1 MQIKIL
7 VDRPEL
13 PGLIRQV
20 RELRGLTLQQLSDRL
35 SLAGKGVSPQY
46 LSRLERGDLRG
57 VTQDLLVG
65 LGEVLEYDFLSV
77 MAIPAGVPVR
87 EGAPLQELLSIRAME
102 LERAI
107 DEQQKIIDSKNAVST
122 DLERQVEP
130 YLVRIIEL
138 GAKNL
143 ELQKQLQQL
152 QDQVSNLKKLA
163 ALGRVS

>member
-1 MQIKIL
+1 MLVKIL
-7 VDRPEL
+7 IDRPEL
-13 PGLIRQV
+13 PGLIRQI
-20 RELRGLTLQQLSDRL
+20 RELRGLTLQQISDRL
-35 SLAGKGVSPQY
+35 SLVDKGVSPQY
-46 LSRLERGDLRG
+46 LSRLERGDLKG
-57 VTQDLLVG
+57 ITQDLLVG
-65 LGEVLEYDFLSV
+65 LGEVLEYSFLSD

-87 EGAPLQELLSIRAME
+87 EGAPLQELLKIRAME

-107 DEQQKIIDSKNAVST
+107 DEQQQIIDSKNAVSV

-152 QDQVSNLKKLA
+152 QDQVCNLKKLVVGGA
-163 ALGRVS
+163 S